1 MTEVGY
7 AGVDGCRGGWFVT
20 LLGCREDTVQTVR
33 YELCQHF
40 DEVVK
45 LVARSVMVTVDMPVG
60 LLEQALPGGRMCDRA
75 ARRLLGPRRSS
86 VFSPPARPA
95 LAAYPDYAAAVAV
108 NGAGISLPAWH
119 ILPRIGEVDS
129 CMTPRLQR
137 RIMESHPELAFM
149 SLAGSPMSH
158 SKKSREGLVERMGWL
173 RQHFGRH
180 EPDVQ
185 ALRKHFG
192 RQRLAEDDILDAC
205 VLALVARRIRLGLG
219 ARLPGQNVPVDSKG
233 LRMEIWY

>member
-1 MTEVGY
+1 MTEDWY

-33 YELCQHF
+33 YDLCQRF

-60 LLEQALPGGRMCDRA
+60 LLEQALPGGRRCDRA

-86 VFSPPARPA
+86 IFSPPARPA
-95 LAAYPDYAAAVAV
+95 LTAYPDYVAAVVA
-108 NGAGISLPAWH
+108 NGAGISLPAWY
-119 ILPRIGEVDS
+119 ILSRIEEVDS
-129 CMTPRLQR
+129 CMTPHLQR
-137 RIMESHPELAFM
+137 RIMEAHPELAFM
-149 SLAGSPMSH
+149 SLAGAPMGH
-158 SKKSREGLVERMGWL
+158 SKKSPAGRDERLWWL
-173 RQHFGRH
+173 KRYFGSH
-180 EPDVQ
+180 ELDVQ

-192 RQRLAEDDILDAC
+192 RHRLAGDDILDAC

-219 ARLPGQNVPVDSKG
+219 VCLPGPNVPVDSKG